1 MAHTIHFSLMLLLD
15 ETIPL
20 SEAVVAPLVTG
31 LGRLFR
37 SGRGGAQRGSFLE
50 VTANNDTGYP

>member
-1 MAHTIHFSLMLLLD
+1 MLLLD

-20 SEAVVAPLVTG
+20 SGAVAAPLATG